1 MKEINKFFY
10 KITFLIFFVF
20 SAQAESKVLSIGNS
34 EAKVT
39 IKVFSSL
46 TCPHCANFHSNI
58 YEMLKKDYIDRGLVK
73 FEHHAFPL
81 DLAALNAEIIVRCQ
95 DNNNKK
101 FELLTEIYKKQT
113 TWAVGSDIK
122 KINELIKKIGVNF
135 NLSNEKM
142 DTCLENDTVQDEI
155 LEQRIEAQK
164 EYKIESTPTIII
176 NEKKYSGKINYKEFK
191 KNIDKKLSMNFK
203 QLEITGFK
211 SFSEKTTFFIEKGL
225 TGIVGPN
232 GCGKSNI
239 VESLRWC
246 MGENSAKSM
255 RGSGMEDVIFSGT
268 SNRPSKNIS
277 EVSLLLD
284 NQNKEGPAQYE
295 EFDEISIKRKIEKD
309 KGSKYYINDKEVR
322 ARDVQT
328 FFADLSTGAHSPSL
342 ISQGRIGQLVT
353 AKPIERKSIL
363 EEAAG
368 ISGIHARRQE
378 AETRLNAAENN
389 LKRAD
394 ELKKQQQKQLDN
406 LKKQAEEATRYKE
419 ISGEIKQIEAGL
431 YFLKISEIEKD
442 KKQILEKLSELD
454 DEISAISIDFNH
466 NNTLLEEENKKLSP
480 LRDKKMESAAKLQKL
495 NLDMENL
502 VEEESRVKSLQDK
515 LEKSIKTIESDLE
528 RERSISLD
536 ADLNEKRLSE
546 EKDAL
551 LKTENELLTVETN
564 STKELKESKNLLD
577 GLQSQLD
584 SMLDQIEKD
593 IDEDKKLLKE
603 TFRELKQLVK
613 KITSSQ
619 EEYAEKYGK
628 DRSIQSDSIK
638 RKERIKNIDVE
649 LKNWRNLKS
658 NSEKMNSE
666 LSNRKNKLFLELNDN
681 QKNPERIAT
690 SKGQNLQNL
699 ENTKKRNEEI
709 ENELI
714 AAEKK
719 YNLINQNLK
728 EIQIKLS
735 DLKENKAR
743 NEATVE
749 GIENRKKDLLHSVK
763 NELNINDEASLL
775 PQSDLNNISP
785 NDLPTLE
792 EQSQKVEKAKKKRE
806 SLGSVNLRA
815 DEETK
820 KYETEIKKMEDD
832 RADLFSAIVKLKSS
846 IDELNQKGRERLLE
860 AFTKVNRKFNEVYTK
875 LFNGGTAKIELVD
888 SDDPLE
894 AGLEM
899 YVSPPGKRLQ
909 SISLLS
915 GGEQALTAMSLVFAV
930 FLVNPSPICVLDE
943 VDAPLDDANVTR
955 FCSLL
960 DELTKITK
968 TKFIIIT
975 HHALTMSRMHRLYG
989 VTMAEQGVSQLVSV
1003 DLQKAEELVA

>member
-1 MKEINKFFY
+1 MK
-10 KITFLIFFVF
+10 
-20 SAQAESKVLSIGNS
+20 
-34 EAKVT
+34 
-39 IKVFSSL
+39 
-46 TCPHCANFHSNI
+46 
-58 YEMLKKDYIDRGLVK
+58 
-73 FEHHAFPL
+73 
-81 DLAALNAEIIVRCQ
+81 
-95 DNNNKK
+95 
-101 FELLTEIYKKQT
+101 
-113 TWAVGSDIK
+113 
-122 KINELIKKIGVNF
+122 
-135 NLSNEKM
+135 
-142 DTCLENDTVQDEI
+142 
-155 LEQRIEAQK
+155 
-164 EYKIESTPTIII
+164 
-176 NEKKYSGKINYKEFK
+176 
-191 KNIDKKLSMNFK
+191 FK
-203 QLEITGFK
+203 QLNITGFK
-211 SFSEKTTFFIEKGL
+211 SFSDKTSFLFEDGL

-268 SNRPSKNIS
+268 SNRASKNIS

-284 NQNKEGPAQYE
+284 NQDKDGPGQYKEFE
-295 EFDEISIKRKIEKD
+295 EVSVRRKIEKD

-328 FFADLSTGAHSPSL
+328 LFADLSTGAHSPSL

-419 ISGEIKQIEAGL
+419 ISREVKRVEAGL
-431 YFLKISEIEKD
+431 YYLKIRDIEKD
-442 KKQILEKLSELD
+442 KELIVEKLSELE
-454 DEISAISIDFNH
+454 DEISAVNIDLNH
-466 NNTLLEEENKKLSP
+466 NNTLLEEEIKKLSP
-480 LRDKKMESAAKLQKL
+480 LRDKKMESAASLQKL
-495 NLDMENL
+495 NLDMTSL
-502 VEEESRVKSLQDK
+502 VEEESRVKTLQEK

-528 RERSISLD
+528 REKSISLD
-536 ADLNEKRLSE
+536 ADLNQKRISKEKE
-546 EKDAL
+546 EL
-551 LKTENELLTVETN
+551 LKTENELANVENN
-564 STKELKESKNLLD
+564 SSKELKESKSKLED
-577 GLQSQLD
+577 LQIQLD
-584 SMLDQIEKD
+584 KILDKIEKD
-593 IDEDKKLLKE
+593 IDDEKKLTKKI
-603 TFRELKQLVK
+603 FSELKQLVK

-619 EEYAEKYGK
+619 EDYAEKYGK
-628 DRSIQSDSIK
+628 DKSIQGDSIK

-649 LKNWRNLKS
+649 LENWINLKS
-658 NSEKMNSE
+658 NSEKMISE
-666 LSNRKNKLFLELNDN
+666 LTNRKNKIYLELAEN

-699 ENTKKRNEEI
+699 ENTKKRNQEI

-714 AAEKK
+714 EVEKK
-719 YNLINQNLK
+719 YNSINENIKQ
-728 EIQIKLS
+728 IQTKHS
-735 DLKENKAR
+735 ELKENKAR
-743 NEATVE
+743 NEATIE
-749 GIENRKKDLLHSVK
+749 GIENRKKDLLYSVK
-763 NELNINDEASLL
+763 SELNIHNENEIL
-775 PQSDLNNISP
+775 PQSDLNEISSD
-785 NDLPTLE
+785 NLPSLDDQQLKSE
-792 EQSQKVEKAKKKRE
+792 RIKKQRE

-832 RADLFSAIVKLKSS
+832 RADLYSAIVKLKTS

-888 SDDPLE
+888 SEDPLE

-909 SISLLS
+909 SITLLS
-915 GGEQALTAMSLVFAV
+915 GGEQALTALSLVFAV

-955 FCSLL
+955 FCGLL

>member
-1 MKEINKFFY
+1 MK
-10 KITFLIFFVF
+10 
-20 SAQAESKVLSIGNS
+20 
-34 EAKVT
+34 
-39 IKVFSSL
+39 
-46 TCPHCANFHSNI
+46 
-58 YEMLKKDYIDRGLVK
+58 
-73 FEHHAFPL
+73 
-81 DLAALNAEIIVRCQ
+81 
-95 DNNNKK
+95 
-101 FELLTEIYKKQT
+101 
-113 TWAVGSDIK
+113 
-122 KINELIKKIGVNF
+122 
-135 NLSNEKM
+135 
-142 DTCLENDTVQDEI
+142 
-155 LEQRIEAQK
+155 
-164 EYKIESTPTIII
+164 
-176 NEKKYSGKINYKEFK
+176 
-191 KNIDKKLSMNFK
+191 FK
-203 QLEITGFK
+203 QLDITAFK
-211 SFSEKTTFFIEKGL
+211 SFSEKTTFLIEEGL

-277 EVSLLLD
+277 EVTLLLD
-284 NQNKEGPAQYE
+284 NLNKEGPAQYR
-295 EFDEISIKRKIEKD
+295 EFDEITVKRKIEKE
-309 KGSKYYINDKEVR
+309 KGSKYFINDKEVR

-342 ISQGRIGQLVT
+342 ISQGKIGQLVT
-353 AKPIERKSIL
+353 AKPLERKSIL

-419 ISGEIKQIEAGL
+419 ISKDIKRAEAGL
-431 YFLKISEIEKD
+431 YFLKIREIEKD
-442 KKQILEKLSELD
+442 KKKIIEKLSELE
-454 DEISAISIDFNH
+454 DEISAVNIDFNH
-466 NNTLLEEENKKLSP
+466 NNTLLEEENTKLSP
-480 LRDKKMESAAKLQKL
+480 LRDKKMESAASLQKL

-502 VEEESRVKSLQDK
+502 IEEEARIKSLQDK
-515 LEKSIKTIESDLE
+515 LEKSIKTVTSDLE
-528 RERSISLD
+528 REKSISID
-536 ADLNEKRLSE
+536 ANLNEKRISKEKMELIKT
-546 EKDAL
+546 EKDLIA
-551 LKTENELLTVETN
+551 VETSSSKDLKN
-564 STKELKESKNLLD
+564 SKAKLD
-577 GLQSQLD
+577 NLQSDLER
-584 SMLDQIEKD
+584 LLNNIERD
-593 IDEDKKLLKE
+593 IDDNKKLSKK
-603 TFRELKQLVK
+603 TFRELKELVK
-613 KITSSQ
+613 SITSSQ
-619 EEYAEKYGK
+619 EEYAEKFGK
-628 DRSIQSDSIK
+628 DKSIQSDSIK

-649 LKNWRNLKS
+649 LENWRSLSS
-658 NSEKMNSE
+658 NSEKMTSE
-666 LSNRKNKLFLELNDN
+666 LTERKNKLVLELNEN

-714 AAEKK
+714 ESEKK
-719 YNLINQNLK
+719 YNSINQNIK

-735 DLKENKAR
+735 GLKENKAR
-743 NEATVE
+743 NEATIE
-749 GIENRKKDLLHSVK
+749 GIENRKKDLLYSVK
-763 NELNINDEASLL
+763 SELNISNEDSIL
-775 PQSDLNNISP
+775 PQSDLNDISP
-785 NDLPTLE
+785 ENLPSLD
-792 EQSQKVEKAKKKRE
+792 EQSQKVEKIRKQRE

-832 RADLFSAIVKLKSS
+832 RADLYSAIVKLKTS
-846 IDELNQKGRERLLE
+846 IEELNQKGRERLLD
-860 AFTKVNRKFNEVYTK
+860 AFTKVNRKFYEVYTK
-875 LFNGGTAKIELVD
+875 LFNGGNAKIELVD

-899 YVSPPGKRLQ
+899 FVSPPGKRLQ
-909 SISLLS
+909 SITLLS
-915 GGEQALTAMSLVFAV
+915 GGEQALTALSLIFAV

-955 FCSLL
+955 FCGLL

>member
-1 MKEINKFFY
+1 MRFKKLEIN
-10 KITFLIFFVF
+10 
-20 SAQAESKVLSIGNS
+20 
-34 EAKVT
+34 
-39 IKVFSSL
+39 
-46 TCPHCANFHSNI
+46 
-58 YEMLKKDYIDRGLVK
+58 
-73 FEHHAFPL
+73 
-81 DLAALNAEIIVRCQ
+81 
-95 DNNNKK
+95 
-101 FELLTEIYKKQT
+101 
-113 TWAVGSDIK
+113 
-122 KINELIKKIGVNF
+122 
-135 NLSNEKM
+135 
-142 DTCLENDTVQDEI
+142 
-155 LEQRIEAQK
+155 
-164 EYKIESTPTIII
+164 
-176 NEKKYSGKINYKEFK
+176 
-191 KNIDKKLSMNFK
+191 
-203 QLEITGFK
+203 GFK
-211 SFSEKTTFFIEKGL
+211 SFYDKTTVLIGEGL

-268 SNRPSKNIS
+268 ANRPSKNIS
-277 EVSLLLD
+277 EVALLLD
-284 NQNKEGPAQYE
+284 NKTKSGPAQYDDL
-295 EFDEISIKRKIEKD
+295 DELSIKRKIEKD
-309 KGSKYYINDKEVR
+309 KGSKYYINNKEVR

-342 ISQGRIGQLVT
+342 ISQGKIGQLVT
-353 AKPIERKSIL
+353 SKPIERRAIL

-419 ISGEIKQIEAGL
+419 ISREIKKIGAGL
-431 YFLKISEIEKD
+431 YYLKIQEIEKD
-442 KKQILEKLSELD
+442 KKKITEKLNELD
-454 DEISAISIDFNH
+454 DEISATNIDYNH

-480 LRDKKMESAAKLQKL
+480 LRDKKMESATKLQKL
-495 NLDMENL
+495 NLDMTSL
-502 VEEESRVKSLQDK
+502 GEEETRVKSLQVK

-536 ADLNEKRLSE
+536 AGLNEKRISKEKE
-546 EKDAL
+546 EL
-551 LKTENELLTVETN
+551 LKTENELLKVE
-564 STKELKESKNLLD
+564 STSSKELNNSKQDLNNLQAQLDTLLD
-577 GLQSQLD
+577 T
-584 SMLDQIEKD
+584 IEKY
-593 IDEDKKLLKE
+593 IDQDKKLTKDI
-603 TFRELKQLVK
+603 FHELKQLVK
-613 KITSSQ
+613 KITLSQ
-619 EEYAEKYGK
+619 EEYADKYGK
-628 DRSIQSDSIK
+628 NRSIQSDSIK

-649 LKNWRNLKS
+649 LENWRNLKS
-658 NSEKMNSE
+658 NSEKMISE
-666 LSNRKNKLFLELNDN
+666 LGKRKNKIQLELNEN

-709 ENELI
+709 EIELI
-714 AAEKK
+714 EAEKK
-719 YNLINQNLK
+719 YNLINENLK
-728 EIQIKLS
+728 EIQLKLS

-743 NEATVE
+743 NEATIE
-749 GIENRKKDLLHSVK
+749 GIENRKKDLMYSVK
-763 NELNINDEASLL
+763 NELNIENEIALL
-775 PQSDLNNISP
+775 TQSDLNNLSLE
-785 NDLPTLE
+785 NLPSID
-792 EQSQKVEKAKKKRE
+792 EQAEKVEKIKKQRE

-815 DEETK
+815 DEETR
-820 KYETEIKKMEDD
+820 KYQSEIKQMEDD
-832 RADLFSAIVKLKSS
+832 RADLYSAIVKLKTS

-875 LFNGGTAKIELVD
+875 LFSGGSAKIELVD

-899 YVSPPGKRLQ
+899 FVSPPGKRLQ
-909 SISLLS
+909 SITLLS
-915 GGEQALTAMSLVFAV
+915 GGEQALTALSLVFAV

-955 FCSLL
+955 FCALL

-989 VTMAEQGVSQLVSV
+989 VTMAEQGVSQLVAV
-1003 DLQKAEELVA
+1003 DLEKAEELVA

>member
-1 MKEINKFFY
+1 MKFKKLEIN
-10 KITFLIFFVF
+10 
-20 SAQAESKVLSIGNS
+20 
-34 EAKVT
+34 
-39 IKVFSSL
+39 
-46 TCPHCANFHSNI
+46 
-58 YEMLKKDYIDRGLVK
+58 
-73 FEHHAFPL
+73 
-81 DLAALNAEIIVRCQ
+81 
-95 DNNNKK
+95 
-101 FELLTEIYKKQT
+101 
-113 TWAVGSDIK
+113 
-122 KINELIKKIGVNF
+122 
-135 NLSNEKM
+135 
-142 DTCLENDTVQDEI
+142 
-155 LEQRIEAQK
+155 
-164 EYKIESTPTIII
+164 
-176 NEKKYSGKINYKEFK
+176 
-191 KNIDKKLSMNFK
+191 
-203 QLEITGFK
+203 GFK
-211 SFSEKTTFFIEKGL
+211 SFYEKTTFLIEDGL

-268 SNRPSKNIS
+268 SNKPSKNIS
-277 EVSLLLD
+277 EVALMLD
-284 NQNKEGPAQYE
+284 NKSKESSSQYN
-295 EFDEISIKRKIEKD
+295 EFDEIEVKRKIVKD
-309 KGSKYYINDKEVR
+309 KGSKYYINDREVR

-353 AKPIERKSIL
+353 AKPIERRSIL

-419 ISGEIKQIEAGL
+419 ISKEIKKIEAGL
-431 YFLKISEIEKD
+431 YYLKIQEIEKD
-442 KKQILEKLSELD
+442 KKKIMEKLSELD
-454 DEISAISIDFNH
+454 DEISAINIDFNH
-466 NNTLLEEENKKLSP
+466 NNALLEEENKKLSP
-480 LRDKKMESAAKLQKL
+480 LRDKQMESAAKLQKI
-495 NLDMENL
+495 NLDITSL
-502 VEEESRVKSLQDK
+502 DEEETRVKSLQVK
-515 LEKSIKTIESDLE
+515 LEKSLKTVESDLE

-536 ADLNEKRLSE
+536 SGLNEKRISKEKE
-546 EKDAL
+546 EL
-551 LKTENELLTVETN
+551 LRTENELMEVE
-564 STKELKESKNLLD
+564 STSSKELSDSKTSLD
-577 GLQSQLD
+577 SLQSQLD
-584 SMLDQIEKD
+584 ALLNRIESYIDQE
-593 IDEDKKLLKE
+593 KKLTKE
-603 TFRELKQLVK
+603 IFQELKGLVK
-613 KITSSQ
+613 RITLSQ

-628 DRSIQSDSIK
+628 NKSIQSDSIK
-638 RKERIKNIDVE
+638 RKERIKNIDIE
-649 LKNWRNLKS
+649 LENWRNLKS
-658 NSEKMNSE
+658 NSEKMISE
-666 LSNRKNKLFLELNDN
+666 LDERKNKIGLEVNEN

-690 SKGQNLQNL
+690 SKGQNIQNL

-709 ENELI
+709 GLELVES
-714 AAEKK
+714 EKK

-728 EIQIKLS
+728 EIQLKLS
-735 DLKENKAR
+735 ELKENKAR

-749 GIENRKKDLLHSVK
+749 GIDNRKKDLLYSVK
-763 NELNINDEASLL
+763 NELGIENEISLIS
-775 PQSDLNNISP
+775 QSDLNGLSSENF
-785 NDLPTLE
+785 PTKE
-792 EQSQKVEKAKKKRE
+792 EQAIKVEKIKKQRD

-820 KYETEIKKMEDD
+820 KYETDIKRMEDD
-832 RADLFSAIVKLKSS
+832 RSDLYSAIVKLKSS
-846 IDELNQKGRERLLE
+846 INELNQKGRERILE

-875 LFNGGTAKIELVD
+875 LFSGGTAKIELVD

-899 YVSPPGKRLQ
+899 FVSPPGKRLQ
-909 SISLLS
+909 SITLLS
-915 GGEQALTAMSLVFAV
+915 GGEQALTALSLVFAV

-955 FCSLL
+955 FCGLL

-989 VTMAEQGVSQLVSV
+989 ITMAEQGISQLVAV
-1003 DLQKAEELVA
+1003 DLQKAGELVA

>member
-1 MKEINKFFY
+1 
-10 KITFLIFFVF
+10 
-20 SAQAESKVLSIGNS
+20 
-34 EAKVT
+34 
-39 IKVFSSL
+39 
-46 TCPHCANFHSNI
+46 
-58 YEMLKKDYIDRGLVK
+58 
-73 FEHHAFPL
+73 
-81 DLAALNAEIIVRCQ
+81 
-95 DNNNKK
+95 
-101 FELLTEIYKKQT
+101 
-113 TWAVGSDIK
+113 
-122 KINELIKKIGVNF
+122 
-135 NLSNEKM
+135 
-142 DTCLENDTVQDEI
+142 
-155 LEQRIEAQK
+155 
-164 EYKIESTPTIII
+164 
-176 NEKKYSGKINYKEFK
+176 
-191 KNIDKKLSMNFK
+191 MNFK

-309 KGSKYYINDKEVR
+309 KGSKYYINNKEVR

-603 TFRELKQLVK
+603 TFRELKKLVK

-666 LSNRKNKLFLELNDN
+666 LSNRKDKLFLELNDN

-714 AAEKK
+714 TAEKK

-792 EQSQKVEKAKKKRE
+792 EQSQKVEKVKKKRE

>member
-1 MKEINKFFY
+1 MK
-10 KITFLIFFVF
+10 
-20 SAQAESKVLSIGNS
+20 
-34 EAKVT
+34 
-39 IKVFSSL
+39 
-46 TCPHCANFHSNI
+46 
-58 YEMLKKDYIDRGLVK
+58 
-73 FEHHAFPL
+73 
-81 DLAALNAEIIVRCQ
+81 
-95 DNNNKK
+95 
-101 FELLTEIYKKQT
+101 
-113 TWAVGSDIK
+113 
-122 KINELIKKIGVNF
+122 
-135 NLSNEKM
+135 
-142 DTCLENDTVQDEI
+142 
-155 LEQRIEAQK
+155 
-164 EYKIESTPTIII
+164 
-176 NEKKYSGKINYKEFK
+176 
-191 KNIDKKLSMNFK
+191 FK
-203 QLEITGFK
+203 QLDITGFK
-211 SFSEKTTFFIEKGL
+211 SFSEKTTFLIEDGL

-284 NQNKEGPAQYE
+284 NSNKEGPAHYK
-295 EFDEISIKRKIEKD
+295 EFDEVSVKRKIEKD
-309 KGSKYYINDKEVR
+309 KGSKYYINNKEVR

-328 FFADLSTGAHSPSL
+328 LFADLSTGAHSPSL
-342 ISQGRIGQLVT
+342 ISQGKIGQIVT
-353 AKPIERKSIL
+353 SKPIERKSVL

-406 LKKQAEEATRYKE
+406 LKRQAEEATRYKE
-419 ISGEIKQIEAGL
+419 ISRDIKKTEAGL
-431 YFLKISEIEKD
+431 YYLKLRDIEKD
-442 KKQILEKLSELD
+442 KRKIVEKLSELE
-454 DEISAISIDFNH
+454 DEISAINIDFNH
-466 NNTLLEEENKKLSP
+466 NNTLLEEENKKLAP
-480 LRDKKMESAAKLQKL
+480 LRDKKMESAASLQKL
-495 NLDMENL
+495 NLDITSL
-502 VEEESRVKSLQDK
+502 DEEETRVKSLQEK
-515 LEKSIKTIESDLE
+515 LEKSIKTVESDLE
-528 RERSISLD
+528 REKSISLD
-536 ADLNEKRLSE
+536 AELNEKRISR
-546 EKDAL
+546 EKKEL
-551 LKTENELLTVETN
+551 LKTETELIEVEAK
-564 STKELKESKNLLD
+564 SSKELKDSKY
-577 GLQSQLD
+577 QLD
-584 SMLDQIEKD
+584 SLQINLDKMLDKIERD
-593 IDEDKKLLKE
+593 IDENRKLTKK
-603 TFRELKQLVK
+603 TFSELKLLVK

-619 EEYAEKYGK
+619 EEYAEKFGK
-628 DRSIQSDSIK
+628 DKSIQSDSIK

-649 LKNWRNLKS
+649 LENWISLKS
-658 NSEKMNSE
+658 NSEKMISE
-666 LSNRKNKLFLELNDN
+666 LTNRKNKIQSELTEN

-699 ENTKKRNEEI
+699 ENTKKRNKEI

-714 AAEKK
+714 EAEKK
-719 YNLINQNLK
+719 YNTINENIK
-728 EIQIKLS
+728 KIQARLS

-743 NEATVE
+743 NEATVD
-749 GIENRKKDLLHSVK
+749 GIENRKKDLLYSVK
-763 NELNINDEASLL
+763 SDLKIENEDEIL
-775 PQSDLNNISP
+775 PRSDLNDISP
-785 NDLPTLE
+785 DSLPSLDL
-792 EQSQKVEKAKKKRE
+792 QSKKVEKIKKQRE

-820 KYETEIKKMEDD
+820 KFEVEIKKMEDD
-832 RADLFSAIVKLKSS
+832 RADLYSAIVKLKAS

-909 SISLLS
+909 SITLLS
-915 GGEQALTAMSLVFAV
+915 GGEQALTALSLIFAV

-955 FCSLL
+955 FCGLL
-960 DELTKITK
+960 DELAKITK

-989 VTMAEQGVSQLVSV
+989 VTMAEQGLSQLVSV

>member
-1 MKEINKFFY
+1 MK
-10 KITFLIFFVF
+10 
-20 SAQAESKVLSIGNS
+20 
-34 EAKVT
+34 
-39 IKVFSSL
+39 
-46 TCPHCANFHSNI
+46 
-58 YEMLKKDYIDRGLVK
+58 
-73 FEHHAFPL
+73 
-81 DLAALNAEIIVRCQ
+81 
-95 DNNNKK
+95 
-101 FELLTEIYKKQT
+101 
-113 TWAVGSDIK
+113 
-122 KINELIKKIGVNF
+122 
-135 NLSNEKM
+135 
-142 DTCLENDTVQDEI
+142 
-155 LEQRIEAQK
+155 
-164 EYKIESTPTIII
+164 
-176 NEKKYSGKINYKEFK
+176 FK
-191 KNIDKKLSMNFK
+191 KLD
-203 QLEITGFK
+203 ITGFK
-211 SFSEKTTFFIEKGL
+211 SFSEKTTILIEDGL

-239 VESLRWC
+239 VEALRWC

-255 RGSGMEDVIFSGT
+255 RGTGMEDVIFSGT
-268 SNRPSKNIS
+268 SNRSSKNIS

-284 NQNKEGPAQYE
+284 NQNKECPAQFK
-295 EFDEISIKRKIEKD
+295 EFEEISVRRKIEKD

-328 FFADLSTGAHSPSL
+328 LFADLSTGAHSPSL

-368 ISGIHARRQE
+368 ISGIHARRHE

-419 ISGEIKQIEAGL
+419 ISKEIKKIEAGL
-431 YFLKISEIEKD
+431 YHLKIRDIEKD
-442 KKQILEKLSELD
+442 KIKIVEKLSELD
-454 DEISAISIDFNH
+454 DEISAVNIDFNH
-466 NNTLLEEENKKLSP
+466 NTALLDEENKKLAP
-480 LRDKKMESAAKLQKL
+480 LRDKKMESAASLQKL
-495 NLDMENL
+495 NLDMSNL
-502 VEEESRVKSLQDK
+502 IEEEVRVKSLQDK
-515 LEKSIKTIESDLE
+515 LEKSIKTIDSDFE
-528 RERSISLD
+528 REKSISLD
-536 ADLNEKRLSE
+536 ADLNEKRISKEKE
-546 EKDAL
+546 EL
-551 LKTENELLTVETN
+551 LKTENELLKVET
-564 STKELKESKNLLD
+564 SSSKELKESKNQLD
-577 GLQSQLD
+577 VLQSRLD
-584 SMLDQIEKD
+584 TILIQIEKD
-593 IDEDKKLLKE
+593 IDEDKKLTKE
-603 TFRELKQLVK
+603 NFKELKKLVK
-613 KITSSQ
+613 NILSSQ
-619 EEYAEKYGK
+619 ELYAEKYGK
-628 DRSIQSDSIK
+628 DKSIQSDSIK

-649 LKNWRNLKS
+649 LENWRSLKS
-658 NSEKMNSE
+658 NSEKMISE
-666 LSNRKNKLFLELNDN
+666 LSDRKDKLLSEQNEN

-690 SKGQNLQNL
+690 FKGQNLQNL

-709 ENELI
+709 EKELI
-714 AAEKK
+714 ESENK
-719 YNLINQNLK
+719 YDSINQNLK
-728 EIQIKLS
+728 EIQLKLS

-749 GIENRKKDLLHSVK
+749 GIENRKKDLLYSVK
-763 NELNINDEASLL
+763 SELNIETEDSILS
-775 PQSDLNNISP
+775 QSDLSQVDPENFPS
-785 NDLPTLE
+785 LE
-792 EQSQKVEKAKKKRE
+792 LQSQKVEKIKKQRD

-832 RADLFSAIVKLKSS
+832 REDLYSAIVKLKTS
-846 IDELNQKGRERLLE
+846 IDELNQKGRERLLD

-875 LFNGGTAKIELVD
+875 LFNGGTAKIELID

-909 SISLLS
+909 SITLLS
-915 GGEQALTAMSLVFAV
+915 GGEQALTALSLVFAV
-930 FLVNPSPICVLDE
+930 FLVNPAPICVLDE

-955 FCSLL
+955 FCGLL

-1003 DLQKAEELVA
+1003 DLQRAEELVA

>member
-1 MKEINKFFY
+1 MK
-10 KITFLIFFVF
+10 
-20 SAQAESKVLSIGNS
+20 
-34 EAKVT
+34 
-39 IKVFSSL
+39 
-46 TCPHCANFHSNI
+46 
-58 YEMLKKDYIDRGLVK
+58 
-73 FEHHAFPL
+73 
-81 DLAALNAEIIVRCQ
+81 
-95 DNNNKK
+95 
-101 FELLTEIYKKQT
+101 
-113 TWAVGSDIK
+113 
-122 KINELIKKIGVNF
+122 
-135 NLSNEKM
+135 
-142 DTCLENDTVQDEI
+142 
-155 LEQRIEAQK
+155 
-164 EYKIESTPTIII
+164 
-176 NEKKYSGKINYKEFK
+176 
-191 KNIDKKLSMNFK
+191 FK
-203 QLEITGFK
+203 QLNITGFK
-211 SFSEKTTFFIEKGL
+211 SFSEKSTFLIEEGL

-239 VESLRWC
+239 VEALRWC

-277 EVSLLLD
+277 EVSLMLD
-284 NQNKEGPAQYE
+284 NQNKEGPAQYK
-295 EFDEISIKRKIEKD
+295 EFDEVIVKRKIEKD

-328 FFADLSTGAHSPSL
+328 LFADLSTGAHSPSL

-353 AKPIERKSIL
+353 SKPIERKSIL

-419 ISGEIKQIEAGL
+419 ISREIKRIEAGL
-431 YFLKISEIEKD
+431 YFLKIREIEKD
-442 KKQILEKLSELD
+442 KKLILEKLGELE
-454 DEISAISIDFNH
+454 DEISAINIDLNH
-466 NNTLLEEENKKLSP
+466 NNTLLDEENKKLEP
-480 LRDKKMESAAKLQKL
+480 LRDKKMESAASLQKL
-495 NLDMENL
+495 NLDMTSL
-502 VEEESRVKSLQDK
+502 IEEEARVKSLQEK

-528 RERSISLD
+528 REKSISLD
-536 ADLNEKRLSE
+536 ADLNEKRISK
-546 EKDAL
+546 EKNEL
-551 LKTENELLTVETN
+551 LKTENELVQVET
-564 STKELKESKNLLD
+564 SSSKELKDSKSKLEGLQNDLNNLLD
-577 GLQSQLD
+577 K
-584 SMLDQIEKD
+584 IEKD
-593 IDEDKKLLKE
+593 IDNNKKLTKKDFNE
-603 TFRELKQLVK
+603 IRILVK

-628 DRSIQSDSIK
+628 DKSIQSDSIK

-649 LKNWRNLKS
+649 LENWRGLKS
-658 NSEKMNSE
+658 NSEKMISE
-666 LSNRKNKLFLELNDN
+666 LSDRKDKIKIELIEN

-709 ENELI
+709 ENELLE
-714 AAEKK
+714 AEKK
-719 YNLINQNLK
+719 YNAINQNIK
-728 EIQIKLS
+728 QIQSKLS
-735 DLKENKAR
+735 GLKENKAR
-743 NEATVE
+743 NEATIE
-749 GIENRKKDLLHSVK
+749 GIENRKKDLLYSVK
-763 NELNINDEASLL
+763 SELNIQNENEIL
-775 PQSDLNNISP
+775 PQSDLNQVSP
-785 NDLPTLE
+785 NDLPSLD
-792 EQSQKVEKAKKKRE
+792 EQSKKSEKIKKQRE

-820 KYETEIKKMEDD
+820 KYEGEIKKMEDD
-832 RADLFSAIVKLKSS
+832 RADLYSAIVKLKTS
-846 IDELNQKGRERLLE
+846 IEELNQKGRERLLD
-860 AFTKVNRKFNEVYTK
+860 AFSKVNRKFNEVYTK

-909 SISLLS
+909 SITLLS
-915 GGEQALTAMSLVFAV
+915 GGEQALTALSLIFAV

-955 FCSLL
+955 FCGLL
-960 DELTKITK
+960 DELAKITN

>member
-1 MKEINKFFY
+1 MK
-10 KITFLIFFVF
+10 
-20 SAQAESKVLSIGNS
+20 
-34 EAKVT
+34 
-39 IKVFSSL
+39 
-46 TCPHCANFHSNI
+46 
-58 YEMLKKDYIDRGLVK
+58 
-73 FEHHAFPL
+73 
-81 DLAALNAEIIVRCQ
+81 
-95 DNNNKK
+95 
-101 FELLTEIYKKQT
+101 
-113 TWAVGSDIK
+113 
-122 KINELIKKIGVNF
+122 
-135 NLSNEKM
+135 
-142 DTCLENDTVQDEI
+142 
-155 LEQRIEAQK
+155 
-164 EYKIESTPTIII
+164 
-176 NEKKYSGKINYKEFK
+176 FK
-191 KNIDKKLSMNFK
+191 KLDIN
-203 QLEITGFK
+203 GFK
-211 SFSEKTTFFIEKGL
+211 SFSDKTTFLIEDGL
-225 TGIVGPN
+225 TGVVGPN

-239 VESLRWC
+239 VEALRWC

-268 SNRPSKNIS
+268 SNRTSKNIS
-277 EVSLLLD
+277 EVSLFLD
-284 NQNKEGPAQYE
+284 NIDKDAPSQYDQ
-295 EFDEISIKRKIEKD
+295 FDELSIKRKIEKD

-342 ISQGRIGQLVT
+342 ISQGKIGQLIT
-353 AKPIERKSIL
+353 SKPIERRSIL

-406 LKKQAEEATRYKE
+406 LKKQAEEASRYKE
-419 ISGEIKQIEAGL
+419 ISREIKKIEAGL
-431 YFLKISEIEKD
+431 YYLKIQDIEKD
-442 KKQILEKLSELD
+442 KKQILEKLGELD
-454 DEISAISIDFNH
+454 DEISAINIDFNH

-480 LRDKKMESAAKLQKL
+480 LRDKKMESAAKLQKI
-495 NLDMENL
+495 NLDITSL
-502 VEEESRVKSLQDK
+502 DEEESRVKSLKIK

-536 ADLNEKRLSE
+536 AGLNEKRISKEKE
-546 EKDAL
+546 EL
-551 LKTENELLTVETN
+551 LKTENELIEVETV
-564 STKELKESKNLLD
+564 SSKELASSKTALNNLQVKLDTLLD
-577 GLQSQLD
+577 KIEEYIDQSKKLT
-584 SMLDQIEKD
+584 KD
-593 IDEDKKLLKE
+593 I
-603 TFRELKQLVK
+603 FQELKQIVK
-613 KITSSQ
+613 KITLSQ

-628 DRSIQSDSIK
+628 NRSIQSDSIK

-649 LKNWRNLKS
+649 LENWRNLKS
-658 NSEKMNSE
+658 NSEKMISE
-666 LSNRKNKLFLELNDN
+666 LNERRNKIQAEQDEN

-709 ENELI
+709 EIELVD
-714 AAEKK
+714 AEKK
-719 YNLINQNLK
+719 YTLINENLK
-728 EIQIKLS
+728 EIQLGLS
-735 DLKENKAR
+735 ELKENKAR

-749 GIENRKKDLLHSVK
+749 GIENRKKDLLYSVK
-763 NELNINDEASLL
+763 NELNIDSETSLL
-775 PQSDLNNISP
+775 AQSDLSSLSLEN
-785 NDLPTLE
+785 LPVIKD
-792 EQSQKVEKAKKKRE
+792 QAIKVEKIKKQRD

-820 KYETEIKKMEDD
+820 KYETEIKRMEDD
-832 RADLFSAIVKLKSS
+832 RADLYSAIVKLKTS
-846 IDELNQKGRERLLE
+846 IDELNQKGRERILE

-875 LFNGGTAKIELVD
+875 LFNGGSAKIELVD

-899 YVSPPGKRLQ
+899 FVSPPGKRLQ
-909 SISLLS
+909 SITLLS
-915 GGEQALTAMSLVFAV
+915 GGEQALTALSLVFAV

-955 FCSLL
+955 FCALL

-989 VTMAEQGVSQLVSV
+989 VTMAEQGVSQLVAV
-1003 DLQKAEELVA
+1003 DLQKAEGLVA